1 MGKTLSI
8 RAKIQ
13 LLVALPLIAL
23 IVIALLSV
31 RFMGDIEAGVD
42 RVHQDRVIPLQ
53 QLKEIADD
61 YAVLVIDAVN
71 KADHGMLT
79 AEEALQ
85 DVRGAR
91 SHIDQQWETYMATE
105 LTAEEARLA
114 EEARGLFRDANADLD
129 RLERALSG
137 MSGNVSG
144 ELSEFNGP
152 LYASIDPISDKI
164 NELVDLQLR
173 VAGEEATRIAE
184 LYNRSVLVFIAVALA
199 GFIVVLGTGWM
210 TYRGVAVPLGRMRET
225 MEGIVSDHDL
235 ARRVDV
241 ESHDELGSTATC
253 LNTMLDEFQNTI
265 GELRGM
271 TDQMASA
278 AEELSAVSTQTKTNL
293 DQQGSQTE
301 QVSTAMNEMTA
312 TVQEVARNASDA
324 SSATHEADRESREG
338 GKVVES
344 VVGDIGRLATE
355 VGQIAEAVQSLD
367 EQSQK
372 IGSVLDVIRGI
383 AEQTN
388 LLALNAAIEAARAG
402 EQGRGFAVVADEVRT
417 LASRTQDSTA
427 DIQSTIENLQ
437 AGTRN
442 AVDAMGRG
450 REMAENTASNA
461 QEAGDALSRIVAA
474 VERIRD
480 MNTQIASAAEEQ
492 NSVAE
497 EINRNIISINEAT
510 SESLGGANQTETASH
525 ELTNIASRVRDLAS
539 RYRIGQ

>member
-1 MGKTLSI
+1 MGKSLSI

-152 LYASIDPISDKI
+152 LYASIDPISAKI

-184 LYNRSVLVFIAVALA
+184 LHNRSVFIFIAVALA

-210 TYRGVAVPLGRMRET
+210 TYRGVAGPLGRMRAT

-241 ESHDELGSTATC
+241 ESHDELGSTAIC

-525 ELTNIASRVRDLAS
+525 DLTNIASRVRDLAS